1 MSGLRLDC
9 GSNIRGPTETINTGR
24 QLLQQ
29 VFKSWRSNTWS
40 PVPYRGQLAT
50 TKATSSSRLNPGT
63 WNTGLAAYLDLA
75 LIFLLLRFS
84 LLILFFLHLALIA
97 LNHLSCRSESSN
109 KSL

>member
-9 GSNIRGPTETINTGR
+9 GSNIRGPTETVNTGH

-29 VFKSWRSNTWS
+29 VFRAGAVTTWS
-40 PVPYRGQLAT
+40 PVSYRGQLAT
-50 TKATSSSRLNPGT
+50 TKATSFSRLNP

-75 LIFLLLRFS
+75 LILLLRFS

-109 KSL
+109 KS